1 MIRRIGKNKSIV
13 ATGRILL
20 ETVYVM
26 LKKNVGFID
35 QKYSLTERKI
45 RSMHERAAKRSDVK
59 DIEEM
64 IKLIRNNRVRE
75 KSGELFS

>member
-1 MIRRIGKNKSIV
+1 
-13 ATGRILL
+13 
-20 ETVYVM
+20 M

-59 DIEEM
+59 DMEEV
-64 IKLIRNNRVRE
+64 IKLIRKNRVRE

>member
-1 MIRRIGKNKSIV
+1 MDRKEQEYQSIV
-13 ATGRILL
+13 AIGRILL

-26 LKKNVGFID
+26 LKKNVDFID

-59 DIEEM
+59 DMEEV
-64 IKLIRNNRVRE
+64 IKLIRKNRVRE